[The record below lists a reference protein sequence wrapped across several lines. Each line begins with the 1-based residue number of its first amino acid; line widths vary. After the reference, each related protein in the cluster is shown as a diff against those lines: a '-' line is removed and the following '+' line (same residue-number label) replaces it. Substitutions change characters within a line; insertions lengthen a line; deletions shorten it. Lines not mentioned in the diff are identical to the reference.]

1 MDVHERNIADAI
13 KGSETI
19 WIKMYG
25 QPEDDVIKV
34 PTKALTYKEHE
45 FYYLWGMPGP
55 DVTVCRYL
63 DHGITWAFSK
73 DSFIKCKRRK

>member
-1 MDVHERNIADAI
+1 MDIHEKNITDVI

-25 QPEDDVIKV
+25 QPEDDIVEI
-34 PTKALTYKEHE
+34 PTRALTYGEDK

-55 DVTVCRYL
+55 DVTSCRYL
-63 DHGITWAFSK
+63 DHRITWAFNE
-73 DSFIKCKRRK
+73 DSFIC